1 MSNSLTAEGLSAGTE
16 TTKKIT
22 KKRFDVSSSVS
33 GFFHSDAVTVYKIFS
48 VHTERANYRRK
59 GMENIYKV
67 SFVGGFVMQTK
78 RQKEVESTKVKQNS
92 KFCALTRKHRN
103 VKNRNIVLI
112 LKE

>member
-16 TTKKIT
+16 TTRKIT
-22 KKRFDVSSSVS
+22 KKGFDVSSSVS

-92 KFCALTRKHRN
+92 KFWALTG
-103 VKNRNIVLI
+103 
-112 LKE
+112 